1 MTAPDRRTRLDRA
14 HPMLSIRRQCVL
26 LSVSRSGVYRPQ
38 PPANDDADLTLMR
51 RIDELSM
58 AWPFL
63 GSRRI
68 MAMLRTEGNSI
79 KCRSKNRQS
88 ELRQVQIRC
97 VRSSATVSTK
107 VSAGCSATTAS
118 ALAPVF
124 SGRNAPSARL
134 RRSASAL
141 AQRCSHF
148 TAELTLNSKRSAAS
162 RRDAPIS
169 TASITRSHKSPE

>member
-68 MAMLRTEGNSI
+68 MAMLRTEGDSI

-88 ELRQVQIRC
+88 ELRLVRIRC

-118 ALAPVF
+118 ALAPCSVVETLPPHDF
-124 SGRNAPSARL
+124 GAALPLLPNAAATSPPNS
-134 RRSASAL
+134 RS
-141 AQRCSHF
+141 
-148 TAELTLNSKRSAAS
+148 
-162 RRDAPIS
+162 
-169 TASITRSHKSPE
+169 TRSVRPPRAATPPFLRLQ